1 MTSGLRSNLITLLL
15 ATAGLWLIAAV
26 PAWLVAGVLGL
37 EGLTYAVLLC
47 APPGILALVVAERGR
62 DANRALMGLLVGAGV
77 RMAAVLAVTLLL
89 KEMRPDL
96 GLREYFVW
104 LVISYLTML
113 AVETRLLL
121 GKEQL
126 AQPRSRAVVSG

>member
-15 ATAGLWLIAAV
+15 ATAGLWLVAAL